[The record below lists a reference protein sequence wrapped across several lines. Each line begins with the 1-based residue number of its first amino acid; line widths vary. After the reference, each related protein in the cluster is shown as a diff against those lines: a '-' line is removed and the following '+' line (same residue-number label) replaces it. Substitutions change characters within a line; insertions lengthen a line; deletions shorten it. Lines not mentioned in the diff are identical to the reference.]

1 MRLHSEFDPARDRSA
16 LALLEKVRERVAVLK
31 PPAYNRFLNN
41 FSHIFAGGYAAGYYS
56 YKWAEV
62 LSADAY
68 AFFEENGILDA
79 KVGARF
85 RDEVLA
91 GWRQPAGGGIVPR
104 LPRPRAERRCAAAP
118 QRHDRGVTFRL
129 STWNVNSL
137 KVRLPHLLDWLA
149 RAKPDVVCLQETKTE
164 DKSFPLAEIEAA
176 GYRVIYSGQKTYNGV
191 AILSRTALSA
201 EARGIPD
208 FADDLKRV
216 IAATVGGVRVVCLY
230 APNGQEPGSEKYAY
244 KLRWYEALTTW
255 LKKEV
260 DGKTAVLGDLNIAPE
275 PRDVHD
281 PKRWE
286 GKIHFSE
293 PERAA
298 FRALIELGYQD
309 AFRLF
314 EQPEKQF
321 TWWDYRLA
329 AFQRGWGLRIDHILL
344 SPTLA
349 KHCAACAIDVEPRK
363 LERPSDHAPVLADLA
378 LS

>member
-1 MRLHSEFDPARDRSA
+1 M
-16 LALLEKVRERVAVLK
+16 
-31 PPAYNRFLNN
+31 
-41 FSHIFAGGYAAGYYS
+41 
-56 YKWAEV
+56 
-62 LSADAY
+62 
-68 AFFEENGILDA
+68 
-79 KVGARF
+79 
-85 RDEVLA
+85 
-91 GWRQPAGGGIVPR
+91 
-104 LPRPRAERRCAAAP
+104 
-118 QRHDRGVTFRL
+118 TFRL
-129 STWNVNSL
+129 ATWNVNSL

-149 RAKPDVVCLQETKTE
+149 RAKPDVACLQETKTE

-191 AILSRTALSA
+191 AILSRTPLSA

-208 FADDLKRV
+208 FADDPKRV
-216 IAATVGGVRVVCLY
+216 IAATVSDVRVICLY

-244 KLRWYEALTTW
+244 KLQWYAALQAW
-255 LKKEV
+255 LRNLLSE
-260 DGKTAVLGDLNIAPE
+260 DPNIAVLGDLNIAPE

-281 PKRWE
+281 AKRWE

-298 FRALIELGYQD
+298 FRALLELGYKD

-321 TWWDYRLA
+321 SWWDYRLA

-349 KHCAACAIDVEPRK
+349 KHCTACSIDVEPRK
-363 LERPSDHAPVLADLA
+363 LERPSDHAPVLVDLA
-378 LS
+378 VGG